1 MITKLYPDGDN
12 FIGEAKIMNTPYGK
26 IVKGLIDE
34 GGQLGVSSS
43 GMGSLVN
50 RGGKNIVKDDFYLA
64 FYCRHCSRPA
74 AQTL

>member
-34 GGQLGVSSS
+34 
-43 GMGSLVN
+43 
-50 RGGKNIVKDDFYLA
+50 A
-64 FYCRHCSRPA
+64 CSIRSIKSWYGFIN
-74 AQTL
+74 Q